1 MRMIKYC
8 LLMLLVSIGMS
19 LSMINVNAATA
30 KNVTIPVKMATND
43 GKAHDVTIQSSNA
56 PLPSTTTL
64 SVQDGSS
71 ASFVVTL
78 TKAGEYTY
86 TIVSDFKD
94 QMGITLTATDNS
106 SGGLDVTTVAYTND
120 KKKMGVTVFPTSE
133 STNNI
138 PVAETTTENGSNVP
152 TPASTSNDP
161 GTKTTTE
168 NEDEGSTSNYNT
180 PNDPTTTEK
189 ASEPTTTEKAS
200 GSTTTANSNNTS
212 PDGNENIIT
221 QAVKTGDYTLIAP
234 YVLGLLSGL
243 VVIVILLRRHLK
255 EKKHS

>member
-19 LSMINVNAATA
+19 LSMINVNAATE

-43 GKAHDVTIQSSNA
+43 GKAHDV
-56 PLPSTTTL
+56 
-64 SVQDGSS
+64 
-71 ASFVVTL
+71 
-78 TKAGEYTY
+78 AGEYTY

-138 PVAETTTENGSNVP
+138 PVAETTTENGLNAP

-168 NEDEGSTSNYNT
+168 NEDEGSTDNYNT
-180 PNDPTTTEK
+180 PNNPTSTEK